1 VLPPRPEG
9 RGIRPKY
16 PVNNAAHTTNT
27 LTAGGTAHS
36 MSALTTEG
44 ATQRGGGLA
53 AGGTAQH
60 T

>member
-1 VLPPRPEG
+1 MSILTM
-9 RGIRPKY
+9 
-16 PVNNAAHTTNT
+16 NNTTHTLITGDVAH
-27 LTAGGTAHS
+27 G
-36 MSALTTEG
+36 MSTLTTEG